1 MRRIVMSLTLALALA
16 AVPLSAQAP
25 AKKAPARQAPTNG
38 TMRITGNASSLVSC
52 TQGSAY
58 AVHNLG
64 ASVRGTQITV
74 DLTGNDGFDGMA
86 TAVVIAM
93 GGSVGDDARVQYA
106 YSDDAD
112 GLDPRLNIN
121 LERDATVIVLVGSYS
136 GEPGCYFLKT
146 DVRVP

>member
-1 MRRIVMSLTLALALA
+1 MRRIITSLTLVLCVA

-25 AKKAPARQAPTNG
+25 QKRAPRVPTSSS
-38 TMRITGNASSLVSC
+38 MRISGNPSSLVSC

-64 ASVRGTQITV
+64 ASVRGTRITV
-74 DLTGNDGFDGMA
+74 DLTGNDGFDGIA
-86 TAVVIAM
+86 TAVVLAM
-93 GGSVGDDARVQYA
+93 GPDFGNNARVQFA

-112 GLDPRLNIN
+112 GLDPRLNIE
-121 LERDATVIVLVGSYS
+121 LEQDSTVVVFVGSFDR
-136 GEPGCYFLKT
+136 EPGCYFLKT